1 MHFPHA
7 FRSFVNV
14 STTPSRGDYN
24 ISILCVRRASLVC
37 KQKRE
42 EKEYEI
48 SG

>member
-1 MHFPHA
+1 MHLPHTS
-7 FRSFVNV
+7 RSFVNA
-14 STTPSRGDYN
+14 STIPFRGDYN
-24 ISILCVRRASLVC
+24 INILCVRRASLVC